1 MSYLLKPCDQ
11 AMQLQSHFSVHAY
24 FGAEQPHVVHE
35 QLVMHWTVQ
44 PMTLH
49 IRPAATP
56 RTSQAVLR
64 RVRGVQDI
72 SVELTDI
79 QEAAKVAA
87 MAGSRWTTIF
97 KRQYRAELTMART
110 GLFQAAPTHHP
121 QILLPWRTASA
132 EDSMR
137 YGFGPDFF

>member
-1 MSYLLKPCDQ
+1 M
-11 AMQLQSHFSVHAY
+11 
-24 FGAEQPHVVHE
+24 
-35 QLVMHWTVQ
+35 
-44 PMTLH
+44 
-49 IRPAATP
+49 P
-56 RTSQAVLR
+56 RQAVLR

-97 KRQYRAELTMART
+97 KRQYRAELTMVRA
-110 GLFQAAPTHHP
+110 GLCKAAPGFHLKP
-121 QILLPWRTASA
+121 PLPWRTASV

-137 YGFGPDFF
+137 YGFGLDFSSGRHEDFERTSCAFACLPACSVVFAVQPGVGHAATWSCPCRKSNI